1 MMQRIFFKP
10 KFFSYRT
17 ALFLAKLRGEGTSY
31 EGTDED
37 GETKDAMFSHLE
49 FISRQIKELTK
60 KVEDAQPSPGK
71 QLGEKVILKALMD
84 LPNGS
89 GGELFSLG
97 RKKSKGNAN
106 NMARK

>member
-1 MMQRIFFKP
+1 MQRIFFKP

-17 ALFLAKLRGEGTSY
+17 ALFLAKLRGEGTYY
-31 EGTDED
+31 EGTDE
-37 GETKDAMFSHLE
+37 GEETKDALFSDLD

-84 LPNGS
+84 LPSKS
-89 GGELFSLG
+89 GGELLHLG
-97 RKKSKGNAN
+97 RKKSRSNAN
-106 NMARK
+106 NMGKK